1 MYHNAIGNA
10 LKIVRAEKAAAAA
23 REPEAKSSKDATSDV
38 YEDLGSRA
46 IKVAEQIFQNNG
58 NYLALRV
65 NGAEHKNGLP
75 TDREFDAYPIPF
87 YMIIET
93 KRHLFLSLDTMVSNH
108 NQLDG
113 VKSTT
118 TDPREKSREM
128 QFWGDRLMMNTGNLA
143 AWLFPVL
150 IISIIAQVLL
160 RYMGVNQ
167 AWLDDAQWWMYGF
180 TMVVGFGYAI
190 TTHSHVRVDIFHQYY
205 SDNKSAWTEVIGLGW
220 FLMPFLLVMTD
231 ILFHYAL
238 ASLISRE
245 GSDSPNGLHGLYLLK
260 TSLPIMFVI
269 ITIAT
274 WTALYR
280 FLLVITTP
288 KFWKLLLA
296 AFPACWFLM
305 ERVIYYGI
313 WWLIRFNQP
322 ELNFRKIAREPILD
336 NTTWLSLVLLIGLI
350 SFSYLSNRETRAE

>member
-1 MYHNAIGNA
+1 M
-10 LKIVRAEKAAAAA
+10 
-23 REPEAKSSKDATSDV
+23 
-38 YEDLGSRA
+38 
-46 IKVAEQIFQNNG
+46 
-58 NYLALRV
+58 
-65 NGAEHKNGLP
+65 
-75 TDREFDAYPIPF
+75 
-87 YMIIET
+87 T

-205 SDNKSAWTEVIGLGW
+205 SDIKSAWTEVIGLGW